1 MRDVTEEQ
9 REPIARGLK
18 GVGPCTVVV
27 LYPRGN
33 SEAYRHADQLAS
45 AIREAGWDV
54 RGAKPQDWTVPP
66 TGVSVHVADYANPGA
81 GALALLHVLN
91 STYISAQTGVAR
103 STLAEPDDV
112 CLVVGM

>member
-9 REPIARGLK
+9 RELIARGLK

-27 LYPRGN
+27 LYPSGN

-54 RGAKPQDWTVPP
+54 RGRNLKIGRFLQPACPFTSLTTPILEQV
-66 TGVSVHVADYANPGA
+66 
-81 GALALLHVLN
+81 
-91 STYISAQTGVAR
+91 R
-103 STLAEPDDV
+103 
-112 CLVVGM
+112 